1 MRILALTD
9 IHGAYGLSEEIAR
22 QERPD
27 VVVIG
32 GDLTTIG
39 TVAEAET
46 ALHALSPLAG
56 AMMCVAGNM
65 DSPLHDELFRR
76 LGISING
83 QGRLLGRVGF
93 FGVSG
98 APLSRL
104 HTPYEITEE
113 EIEARIR
120 AGYAMVAD
128 APTKVFVPHA
138 PPYGTRVDIIHAGY
152 HVGSTAVREAVENLQ
167 PDVVVCGHIH
177 EGRGVDTLDRSR
189 IVNCGAAAQG
199 YYAIITA
206 GDELKIEQRHFTGS
220 HR

>member
-9 IHGAYGLSEEIAR
+9 IHGAYGLAEEIAR
-22 QERPD
+22 LERPD
-27 VVVIG
+27 VVVVG

-39 TVAEAET
+39 TVAEAEA
-46 ALHALSPLAG
+46 ALQRISPLSG

-65 DSPLHDELFRR
+65 DSPRHDELFER
-76 LGISING
+76 LGLSING
-83 QGRLLGRVGF
+83 RGRRHDRVGF

-98 APLSRL
+98 APFSRL

-113 EIEARIR
+113 EIGARIR

-128 APTKVFVPHA
+128 APVKVFVPHA

-152 HVGSTAVREAVENLQ
+152 HVGSTAVREAVEDLH
-167 PDVVVCGHIH
+167 PDIVICGHIH
-177 EGRGVDTLDRSR
+177 EGRGLDTLDQSR

-199 YYAIITA
+199 YYALITI
-206 GDELKIEQRHFTGS
+206 GDELSIEPRHFTGP
-220 HR
+220 HH